1 MLAQL
6 SDPTMIARCEEF
18 LESLKSGGTKP
29 KVLPSPAEWVTN
41 LGTPGSSEGRS
52 PSLLYEAKATWDLD
66 SVKEAR
72 TAFAQLPA
80 EQVPESLPT
89 EHAVPSA
96 RTDTPQFPP
105 EHVACRHGLVGAA
118 Q

>member
-1 MLAQL
+1 MLPVAQEQV
-6 SDPTMIARCEEF
+6 PWKQVR
-18 LESLKSGGTKP
+18 LEPHAAWSTHRPLTHCCG
-29 KVLPSPAEWVTN
+29 VVV
-41 LGTPGSSEGRS
+41 TPGLQRVA
-52 PSLLYEAKATWDLD
+52 PFVHT
-66 SVKEAR
+66 
-72 TAFAQLPA
+72 AQLPA